1 MAPGYRLV
9 VNLNNGKMIGDIA
22 AVFRGTGM
30 TISEMT
36 ATELAAGFRRGA
48 LSPVEATSAVLERI
62 ETCSALN
69 AFCHVDAEGALGAA
83 HASEARHRSGTP
95 LGPMDGIPVGIKDL
109 IRTKG
114 MPTRYGSLTTDPAAP
129 QDADAPLVARL
140 REAGAVLLG
149 KTTSP
154 EFGWKGVT
162 DSPLTGITRN
172 PWKPTHTPGGSSG
185 GAGAQVAAGMGPIGI
200 GTDGGGSIRIPA
212 SFCGLVGFKPSY
224 GRVPAWPASQV
235 GTMAHAGPITRS
247 VKDAAMTMAVIS
259 GFDARDWTSL
269 PQADLDWV
277 GISRGSLKGKRIA
290 FSPDLGFANVD
301 PEVAALVRA
310 AVGVIEQL
318 GATVEEVDPG
328 IGKQEEAIGI
338 LWKAGCAKGQMRM
351 TEAQKALLE
360 PGLREAGEMGAQFT
374 LADWHRASDARWAL
388 GAAMRAFHQSYD
400 FLVLPTMPVPAFEVS
415 TNAPRAADGSLN
427 WGWNA
432 FCYQFNMTQQPA
444 LTLNCGFTAAGLPVG
459 IQIVGAMHDD
469 LGVLSAGHALETAL
483 PAYRFPTIA

>member
-1 MAPGYRLV
+1 
-9 VNLNNGKMIGDIA
+9 
-22 AVFRGTGM
+22 M
-30 TISEMT
+30 TIAEMT
-36 ATELAAGFRRGA
+36 ATELATHYRSKA
-48 LSPVEATSAVLERI
+48 LSPVEAVEAVFERI
-62 ETCSALN
+62 EMGKPLN
-69 AFCHVDAEGALGAA
+69 AFCHVDIEGALAA
-83 HASEARHRSGTP
+83 ARASADRHNARTP

-109 IRTKG
+109 IRTRG
-114 MPTRYGSLTTDPAAP
+114 MPTRYGSRTTDPDAP

-172 PWKPTHTPGGSSG
+172 PWKRTHTPGGSSG
-185 GAGAQVAAGMGPIGI
+185 GAGAQVASGMGPIGI

-235 GTMAHAGPITRS
+235 GTMAHAGPMTRS
-247 VKDAAMTMAVIS
+247 VADAAMTMATIS

-269 PQADLDWV
+269 PQADLDWA
-277 GISRGSLKGKRIA
+277 GISRGSLRGKRIA
-290 FSPDLGFANVD
+290 FSPDLGFAIVD
-301 PEVAALVRA
+301 PEIAALVRTA
-310 AVGVIEQL
+310 IGIIEQL
-318 GATVEEVDPG
+318 GAFIEEVDPG

-338 LWKAGCAKGQMRM
+338 LWKAGCAKGQMNM

-360 PGLREAGEMGAQFT
+360 PGLREAGEIGAQT
-374 LADWHRASDARWAL
+374 PLADWHRANDARWAL
-388 GAAMRAFHQSYD
+388 GAKMRAFHQTYD
-400 FLVLPTMPVPAFEVS
+400 YLVLPTMPVPAFEVGM
-415 TNAPRAADGSLN
+415 NAPPNGDGTPNL
-427 WGWNA
+427 GWNA

-469 LGVLSAGHALETAL
+469 LGVLAAGHALEASL
-483 PAYRFPTIA
+483 PAYRFPTTA